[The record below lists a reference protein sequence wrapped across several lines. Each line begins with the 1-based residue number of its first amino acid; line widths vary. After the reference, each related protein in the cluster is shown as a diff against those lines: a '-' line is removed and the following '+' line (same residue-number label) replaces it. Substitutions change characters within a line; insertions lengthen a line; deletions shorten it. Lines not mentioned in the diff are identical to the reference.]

1 MCAFQPQLLTIW
13 IGSIHGDA
21 VVGLRE
27 RSQEAECQIKSRLIF
42 FFYGDI
48 INRPLGIKLS
58 VHNWVS
64 LNSGRRVP
72 AAEGATHSPS
82 PRQRGRA

>member
-1 MCAFQPQLLTIW
+1 M
-13 IGSIHGDA
+13 SNK
-21 VVGLRE
+21 V
-27 RSQEAECQIKSRLIF
+27 EA
-42 FFYGDI
+42 FFYGNI

-64 LNSGRRVP
+64 LNSSRHVP
-72 AAEGATHSPS
+72 AAEGAMHSPS